1 MAPNIHDAVVLGS
14 GPNGLAAAI
23 TIAQAGRSVLLVES
37 KATLG
42 GGSRSA
48 ALTLKGFTHDVCSA
62 VHPLAISS
70 PFFKTLP
77 LKSYGLEWIEPP
89 IQIAHPFEDG
99 GLAILLRSVDET
111 ARELGEDQ
119 KAYSRLFGPL
129 ARSGN
134 TLLEDILNSLPV
146 PRHPILMM
154 RFAHRAVQSAASIVD
169 THFTTREARAL
180 LTGLAAHSGL
190 ELNEAGSFAT
200 ALVLTIAGHGLGWP
214 IPRGGAQKIT
224 DALAA
229 HYSALGGE
237 VLLNYP
243 VHDCSELPPARAY
256 LFDLSPAELIRIG
269 GDRLP
274 QDYRHQLEQIRLGP
288 GIFKMDWALSGP
300 IPWKAPE
307 CSRAGTVHL
316 GGSMEDIVR
325 AEREVWRG
333 IHPNR
338 PFILLSQPTLFD
350 ETRAP
355 RGKHIAW
362 AYCHVPRGS
371 SINMTEKLEAQ
382 IERFAPGFRDLILA
396 RNVSLPLDLQR
407 YNPNYTGGD
416 ITGGVLDLRQ
426 MLFRP
431 VRRLCPYSIPG
442 KNWYLCSASTPP
454 GPGVHGMCGYNAAKR
469 YLLQP
474 ISFN

>member
-1 MAPNIHDAVVLGS
+1 VTPNIHDTVVLGS

-23 TIAQAGRSVLLVES
+23 TIAQSGRSVLLVES

-48 ALTLKGFTHDVCSA
+48 ALTLEGFTHDVCSA

-77 LKSYGLEWIEPP
+77 LKAYGLEWIEPP
-89 IQIAHPFEDG
+89 IQVAHPFEDG
-99 GLAILLRSVDET
+99 RLAVLRRSVDET
-111 ARELGEDQ
+111 ARELGPDG
-119 KAYSRLFGPL
+119 KAYARLFGPL
-129 ARSGN
+129 ARNGN
-134 TLLEDILNSLPV
+134 KLLEDILAPLHFPK
-146 PRHPILMM
+146 HPIHMM
-154 RFAHRAVQSAASIVD
+154 RFGRRAVQSATSFME
-169 THFTTREARAL
+169 THFTSRSAKAL

-190 ELNEAGSFAT
+190 ELNEAGSLAT
-200 ALVLTIAGHGLGWP
+200 ALVLIIAGHGLGWP
-214 IPRGGAQKIT
+214 IPKGGAQKIT

-237 VLLNYP
+237 VLLNHP
-243 VHDCSELPPARAY
+243 VHDFGELPPAHAY
-256 LFDLSPAELIRIG
+256 FFDLSPAELIRIAG
-269 GDRLP
+269 NRLP
-274 QDYRHQLEQIRLGP
+274 KDYQRQLEQIRLGP
-288 GIFKMDWALSGP
+288 GTFKMDWALSDP

-307 CSRAGTVHL
+307 CSRAGTVHI

-355 RGKHIAW
+355 RGKHVAW

-371 SINMTEKLEAQ
+371 SINMTEKLESQ
-382 IERFAPGFRDLILA
+382 IERFAPGFKDLILA
-396 RNVSLPLDLQR
+396 RNVSLPFDLQR
-407 YNPNYTGGD
+407 YNSNYTGGD

-431 VRRLCPYSIPG
+431 TRQLRPYSIPV

-469 YLLQP
+469 YLSQ
-474 ISFN
+474 SK